1 MMQVLSVLES
11 SMSNLIRE
19 YVHVLQHTYHTIW
32 EAALA
37 SHYKTNIWA
46 N

>member
-1 MMQVLSVLES
+1 MQLLSVLES
-11 SMSNLIRE
+11 SMSSLIRE
-19 YVHVLQHTYHTIW
+19 YVHVLQRTYYTIW

-37 SHYKTNIWA
+37 SHCKTNIWA

>member
-1 MMQVLSVLES
+1 MQVLSVWEYN
-11 SMSNLIRE
+11 MSYLIRE
-19 YVHVLQHTYHTIW
+19 YVHVLQRTYYTIW

-37 SHYKTNIWA
+37 SHCKTNIWA